1 LAALFHLTKPFA
13 ACAFDQR
20 ERRWT
25 RRVSEPLAGKTLG
38 ILGIGTIGA
47 EVARKAAALELV
59 VIGTRRVAAP
69 VPHVA
74 RVYGPDATDEV
85 LAASDFVLLLL
96 PVTAETR
103 GIVNEERLRAMR
115 RSAYLLNFAR
125 GALVV
130 DDDLVAAVRSGTIAG
145 AVLDVYR
152 TEPLPHDHPFWS
164 TRGITVLPHIGGLHP
179 ARDEL
184 VAELFAE
191 NVGRFLTGQPLRAV
205 ADRAR
210 GY

>member
-1 LAALFHLTKPFA
+1 LT
-13 ACAFDQR
+13 
-20 ERRWT
+20 
-25 RRVSEPLAGKTLG
+25 
-38 ILGIGTIGA
+38 
-47 EVARKAAALELV
+47 
-59 VIGTRRVAAP
+59 VIGSRRAVAP

-74 RVYGPDATDEV
+74 HVCGPEATDQV

-96 PVTAETR
+96 PVTEQTR
-103 GIVNEERLRAMR
+103 GIMNEQRLRAMR

-164 TRGITVLPHIGGLHP
+164 TPGITVLPHIGGLHP

-184 VAELFAE
+184 VADLFVE